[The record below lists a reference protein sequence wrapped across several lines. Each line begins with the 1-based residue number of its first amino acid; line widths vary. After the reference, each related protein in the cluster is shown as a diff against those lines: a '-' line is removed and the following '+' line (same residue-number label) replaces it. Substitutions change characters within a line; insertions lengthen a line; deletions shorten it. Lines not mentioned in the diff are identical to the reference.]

1 MAQST
6 DSHRPTVRPPT
17 LRDVYEARKTIA
29 PYLARTPLQYSAG
42 LSQLFDAEIYLKH
55 EEHHPLG
62 AFKGRGGINLL
73 SHLSQEE
80 RHRGVITASTG
91 NHGQSI
97 ANACRIF
104 GAKALIALPEKDPNP
119 LKVAAMEALGA
130 ELVFHGENF
139 DQAKDHAER
148 LAREEGYRYVHPTD
162 EPLLIA
168 GVGTL
173 SLEIIEDLP
182 DVEIMY
188 FPLGGGSGVAGACTV
203 ASAINP
209 GIQVRAVQSAGAP
222 AGYLSWQ
229 QGQLV
234 QAPMNTFAEGIATMS
249 GYELPQRI
257 IRHHL
262 DDFVLVSDDE
272 IKYAMGLLIEKAH
285 TMSEGAG
292 AAAMAGALKQM
303 ETLKGKR
310 VAIAVTGGNATAAV
324 LADAIEVY
332 HNVAK

>member
-1 MAQST
+1 MIQ
-6 DSHRPTVRPPT
+6 PPT
-17 LRDVYEARKTIA
+17 IRDIYEARKTIA
-29 PYLARTPLQYSAG
+29 PYLARTPLHYSSG
-42 LSQLFDAEIYLKH
+42 LSQVFEAEIYLKH
-55 EEHHPLG
+55 EEFHPLG

-73 SHLSQEE
+73 AHLSEEE
-80 RHRGVITASTG
+80 RQRGVITASTG

-104 GAKALIALPEKDPNP
+104 GARALIALPARNPNP

-130 ELVFHGENF
+130 ELVFYGENF
-139 DQAKDHAER
+139 DEAKSHAEG

-173 SLEIIEDLP
+173 TLELIEDLP
-182 DVEIMY
+182 DVETIY
-188 FPLGGGSGVAGACTV
+188 LPLGGGSGVAGACLV
-203 ASAINP
+203 ANAICP
-209 GIQVRAVQSAGAP
+209 QVRVRAVQSEKAP

-234 QAPMNTFAEGIATMS
+234 QGPMETFAEGIATMS

-257 IRHHL
+257 IRHLL

-272 IKYAMGLLIEKAH
+272 IRYAMGLLVEKAH
-285 TMSEGAG
+285 TLAEGAG
-292 AAAMAGALKQM
+292 AAATAGALKQR
-303 ETLKGKR
+303 ESLKGKR
-310 VAIAVTGGNATAAV
+310 VAIVVSGANTTAAH
-324 LADAIEVY
+324 LLDALEVY
-332 HNVAK
+332 RKQT